1 MFQLAKEKALGKELR
16 QVVVNTLKALIEN
29 DEKIVV
35 MDADLGGASGFTK
48 LQETHHFIN
57 VGISEANMIGVAAG
71 LSLTGFKPYVHSFA
85 PFITR
90 RVFDQ
95 LYLSGAYSKNSM
107 TLYGSDPGFTA
118 GPNGGTH
125 NSWED
130 VALMRT
136 LPHATV
142 CDAADAVQME
152 WIIKNFN
159 LREGIQYVR
168 GNRKAVYNIY
178 EEGTRFEFGKGNVL
192 REGDD
197 VCIVASGQLVHDC
210 LEVCALLEKKNC
222 KATLIDMFTI
232 KPLDEELLLKH
243 CAGKKRVITVENHN
257 VIGGLGSAVAE
268 VLAENGVGIP
278 LIRLGLKE
286 AFGQVGSPEFLQEYF
301 GLTAPQIA
309 SKIEESF

>member
-1 MFQLAKEKALGKELR
+1 MFQLAQEKALGKELR
-16 QVVVNTLKALIEN
+16 QVVVNTLKTLITA
-29 DEKIVV
+29 DDKIVV
-35 MDADLGGASGFTK
+35 LDADLGGASGFTK
-48 LQETHHFIN
+48 LQETQHFIN

-85 PFITR
+85 PFVTR

-95 LYLSGAYSKNSM
+95 LYLSGAYSKNNMS
-107 TLYGSDPGFTA
+107 LYGSDPGFTA

-136 LPHATV
+136 LPHAIV

-152 WIIKNFN
+152 WIIKTFHQ
-159 LREGIQYVR
+159 RDGIKYVR
-168 GNRKAVYNIY
+168 GNRKAVYNVY
-178 EEGTRFEFGKGNVL
+178 AEGSQFEIGKGNVL

-197 VCIVASGQLVHDC
+197 VCIIASGQLVHDC
-210 LEVCALLEKKNC
+210 LDVCALLEKNNC
-222 KATLIDMFTI
+222 NATLIDMFTI
-232 KPLDEELLLKH
+232 KPLDEALIVKH

-268 VLAENGVGIP
+268 VLAEHGVGAP
-278 LIRLGLKE
+278 LMRVGLKE
-286 AFGQVGSPEFLQEYF
+286 SFGQVGSPEFLQHHF
-301 GLTAPQIA
+301 GLTASQIA
-309 SKIEESF
+309 SRILE